1 MSEATVQVLGT
12 PLTNEE
18 PFTGDGSENELT
30 VNTADGRIWAFD
42 QTQTPVELG
51 GACINKPIGQNLFSS
66 NYLELDVTNPDNL
79 PIPLPDPLSVQPG
92 IYREL
97 RILIRFVGEPLQTF
111 TAYFDYDVDWGDAT
125 YTVDP
130 VSDRAVTGATLLI
143 ELCRFGP
150 ATAWMGSLLWS
161 TTPN

>member
-18 PFTGDGSENELT
+18 PFVGDGSENELV

-51 GACINKPIGQNLFSS
+51 GACVNKPIGSNLFSS
-66 NYLELDVTNPDNL
+66 NYIELDITNPDNL

-92 IYREL
+92 TYREV
-97 RILIRFVGEPLQTF
+97 RILIRFVGEPLETF
-111 TAYFDYDVDWGDAT
+111 TAYFDFDVDWGDAEYIT
-125 YTVDP
+125 DP
-130 VSDRAVTGATLLI
+130 ISDRAVTGAVILV

-150 ATAWMGSLLWS
+150 ATAWMGSVLWS
-161 TTPN
+161 TTPD